1 MNRLLVLI
9 KLVKPLGNNAA
20 NIVILNLLLK
30 PLKYFEISTMLH
42 HDENHKIIN
51 SEICNWPV
59 AITWDG
65 CQVTTPA
72 GDDLATNIWMIS
84 PNMRCGCLDADGS
97 LKIMANSKTM
107 NVGAVTE
114 FLPFFQKIM

>member
-1 MNRLLVLI
+1 M
-9 KLVKPLGNNAA
+9 
-20 NIVILNLLLK
+20 
-30 PLKYFEISTMLH
+30 
-42 HDENHKIIN
+42 
-51 SEICNWPV
+51 CNWPV

-72 GDDLATNIWMIS
+72 VDDLATNIWMIS
-84 PNMRCGCLDADGS
+84 PSMRCGCLDADGF

>member
-51 SEICNWPV
+51 
-59 AITWDG
+59 
-65 CQVTTPA
+65 
-72 GDDLATNIWMIS
+72 
-84 PNMRCGCLDADGS
+84 
-97 LKIMANSKTM
+97 
-107 NVGAVTE
+107 
-114 FLPFFQKIM
+114 